1 MGHDK
6 LRKFAENETFT
17 CLLQPSSAEILA
29 DGYFSLRDH
38 KIKGRWNAEMFDA
51 PRPIVLELGCG
62 KGEYTIA
69 LAERDPSRNYI
80 GVDIKGA
87 RLWKGAK
94 YAETHHLG
102 NVAFLRTRIELINA
116 FFAPGEVD
124 EIWLTF
130 SDPQIRRE
138 NARLSS
144 PLFLERYARLLRPG
158 GIIHLKTD
166 SRFLHEYTKAVCR
179 QNGLDV
185 IACTEDLYGDG
196 AISAEPAAESLPEN
210 SVAESL
216 SDAGAMRTGAV
227 DVLSDEGAMRTGA
240 VDVLS
245 DEGAMPMGVVDALSD
260 EGAMPMGAVDVLSDE
275 GAVDALSDDGAMPTV
290 AVDVLS
296 DDGAMPTVAGARSA
310 DPGSI
315 PLEAREV
322 QTFYETIF
330 RSQGYRINYIAFRLG
345 SPDASVSDTSAGSLF
360 QSPDRELFNPEYW
373 RSIEGERQ
381 IFGHD
386 TAETRRQ
393 KLKKESSR
401 KLK

>member
-185 IACTEDLYGDG
+185 IACTEDLYRDG

-275 GAVDALSDDGAMPTV
+275 GAMRMG
-290 AVDVLS
+290 
-296 DDGAMPTVAGARSA
+296 AGALSA

-345 SPDASVSDTSAGSLF
+345 TPDASVSGTSAGSLF
-360 QSPDRELFNPEYW
+360 QSPDRDLFNPEYW

-401 KLK
+401 KLE

>member
-38 KIKGRWNAEMFDA
+38 KIKGRWNTEMFDA

-144 PLFLERYARLLRPG
+144 PLFLERYTRLLRPG

-216 SDAGAMRTGAV
+216 SDAGAMP
-227 DVLSDEGAMRTGA
+227 MGA

-245 DEGAMPMGVVDALSD
+245 DEGAMP
-260 EGAMPMGAVDVLSDE
+260 
-275 GAVDALSDDGAMPTV
+275 
-290 AVDVLS
+290 
-296 DDGAMPTVAGARSA
+296 TVAGALSA

-345 SPDASVSDTSAGSLF
+345 TPDASVSGTSAGSLF
-360 QSPDRELFNPEYW
+360 QSPERELFNPEYW

>member
-166 SRFLHEYTKAVCR
+166 SRFLHEYTKAVCI

-185 IACTEDLYGDG
+185 IACTEDLYGEG

-216 SDAGAMRTGAV
+216 SD
-227 DVLSDEGAMRTGA
+227 
-240 VDVLS
+240 
-245 DEGAMPMGVVDALSD
+245 
-260 EGAMPMGAVDVLSDE
+260 
-275 GAVDALSDDGAMPTV
+275 DGAMPT
-290 AVDVLS
+290 
-296 DDGAMPTVAGARSA
+296 
-310 DPGSI
+310 DPASI

-330 RSQGYRINYIAFRLG
+330 RSQGYSINYIAFRLG
-345 SPDASVSDTSAGSLF
+345 TPDASFPGTSAGSLF

>member
-62 KGEYTIA
+62 KGEYTVA

-130 SDPQIRRE
+130 SDPQMRRE

-144 PLFLERYARLLRPG
+144 PLFLKRYARLLRPG

-166 SRFLHEYTKAVCR
+166 SRFLHEYTKAVCQ
-179 QNGLDV
+179 QNGLEI
-185 IACTEDLYGDG
+185 IACTTDLYGDG

-216 SDAGAMRTGAV
+216 SDAGVIPMGPV
-227 DVLSDEGAMRTGA
+227 DDLSDA
-240 VDVLS
+240 
-245 DEGAMPMGVVDALSD
+245 
-260 EGAMPMGAVDVLSDE
+260 
-275 GAVDALSDDGAMPTV
+275 GAMPT
-290 AVDVLS
+290 
-296 DDGAMPTVAGARSA
+296 GAGALSA
-310 DPGSI
+310 DPASI
-315 PLEAREV
+315 PLEAKEV

-345 SPDASVSDTSAGSLF
+345 TPDASVSGTSAGSLF

-401 KLK
+401 KLE

>member
-130 SDPQIRRE
+130 SDPQMRRE

-185 IACTEDLYGDG
+185 IACTEDLYRDG

-227 DVLSDEGAMRTGA
+227 D
-240 VDVLS
+240 
-245 DEGAMPMGVVDALSD
+245 ALSD
-260 EGAMPMGAVDVLSDE
+260 AGAIPMGPVDDLSD
-275 GAVDALSDDGAMPTV
+275 ARAMQK
-290 AVDVLS
+290 
-296 DDGAMPTVAGARSA
+296 
-310 DPGSI
+310 DPASI

-330 RSQGYRINYIAFRLG
+330 RSQGYSINYIAFRLG
-345 SPDASVSDTSAGSLF
+345 TPDASASGTSAGSLF

-401 KLK
+401 KLE

>member
-62 KGEYTIA
+62 KGEYTVA

-130 SDPQIRRE
+130 SDPQMRRE

-196 AISAEPAAESLPEN
+196 AISAEPAAGSLPEN

-216 SDAGAMRTGAV
+216 SDGG
-227 DVLSDEGAMRTGA
+227 
-240 VDVLS
+240 
-245 DEGAMPMGVVDALSD
+245 
-260 EGAMPMGAVDVLSDE
+260 
-275 GAVDALSDDGAMPTV
+275 ALSDDGAMPTG

-296 DDGAMPTVAGARSA
+296 DDGAMPTVAGALSA
-310 DPGSI
+310 DPASI

-345 SPDASVSDTSAGSLF
+345 TPDASVSGTSAGSLF

-401 KLK
+401 NLE

>member
-166 SRFLHEYTKAVCR
+166 SRFLHEYTKAVCI

-196 AISAEPAAESLPEN
+196 AISAEPAAESLSEN

-216 SDAGAMRTGAV
+216 SDDGVIPMGPV
-227 DVLSDEGAMRTGA
+227 DDLSDAR
-240 VDVLS
+240 
-245 DEGAMPMGVVDALSD
+245 AMPMGPVDDLSD
-260 EGAMPMGAVDVLSDE
+260 ARAMQK
-275 GAVDALSDDGAMPTV
+275 
-290 AVDVLS
+290 
-296 DDGAMPTVAGARSA
+296 
-310 DPGSI
+310 DPASI

-345 SPDASVSDTSAGSLF
+345 TPDASASGTSAGSLF

>member
-144 PLFLERYARLLRPG
+144 PLFLERYTRLLRPG

-166 SRFLHEYTKAVCR
+166 SRFLYQYTKAVCQ
-179 QNGLDV
+179 QNGLEI
-185 IACTEDLYGDG
+185 IACTTDLYGEG
-196 AISAEPAAESLPEN
+196 AISAKPAAESLPEN

-216 SDAGAMRTGAV
+216 SDAGAVQTGAV
-227 DVLSDEGAMRTGA
+227 DVLSDDGAMPIGA

-245 DEGAMPMGVVDALSD
+245 DEGAMP
-260 EGAMPMGAVDVLSDE
+260 
-275 GAVDALSDDGAMPTV
+275 T
-290 AVDVLS
+290 
-296 DDGAMPTVAGARSA
+296 
-310 DPGSI
+310 DPASI

-345 SPDASVSDTSAGSLF
+345 AADASVSGTSAGSLF

>member
-130 SDPQIRRE
+130 SDPQMRRE

-166 SRFLHEYTKAVCR
+166 SRFLHEYTKAVCI

-216 SDAGAMRTGAV
+216 SDAGAMP
-227 DVLSDEGAMRTGA
+227 TGA

-245 DEGAMPMGVVDALSD
+245 DEGAMP
-260 EGAMPMGAVDVLSDE
+260 
-275 GAVDALSDDGAMPTV
+275 
-290 AVDVLS
+290 
-296 DDGAMPTVAGARSA
+296 TVAGALSA

-345 SPDASVSDTSAGSLF
+345 SPDASVSGTSAGSLF

>member
-130 SDPQIRRE
+130 SDPQMRRE

-166 SRFLHEYTKAVCR
+166 SRFLHEYTKAVCI

-210 SVAESL
+210 SLAESL
-216 SDAGAMRTGAV
+216 SDAGAMPTGAV
-227 DVLSDEGAMRTGA
+227 GVLSDA
-240 VDVLS
+240 
-245 DEGAMPMGVVDALSD
+245 GAMPMGPVDDLSD
-260 EGAMPMGAVDVLSDE
+260 ARAMQK
-275 GAVDALSDDGAMPTV
+275 
-290 AVDVLS
+290 
-296 DDGAMPTVAGARSA
+296 
-310 DPGSI
+310 DPASI

-330 RSQGYRINYIAFRLG
+330 RSQGYSINYIAFRLG
-345 SPDASVSDTSAGSLF
+345 TPDASASGTSAGSLF

>member
-166 SRFLHEYTKAVCR
+166 SRFLHEYTKAVCI

-227 DVLSDEGAMRTGA
+227 DVLSD
-240 VDVLS
+240 
-245 DEGAMPMGVVDALSD
+245 
-260 EGAMPMGAVDVLSDE
+260 
-275 GAVDALSDDGAMPTV
+275 DGAMPIG
-290 AVDVLS
+290 AVDDLS
-296 DDGAMPTVAGARSA
+296 DAGAMQTGAGALSA

-345 SPDASVSDTSAGSLF
+345 TPYASFPGTSAGSLF

-401 KLK
+401 NLE

>member
-185 IACTEDLYGDG
+185 IACTEDLYRDG

-216 SDAGAMRTGAV
+216 PDDGAMPTGAV
-227 DVLSDEGAMRTGA
+227 DVLSDA
-240 VDVLS
+240 
-245 DEGAMPMGVVDALSD
+245 GAMPMGPVDDLSD
-260 EGAMPMGAVDVLSDE
+260 ARAMQK
-275 GAVDALSDDGAMPTV
+275 
-290 AVDVLS
+290 
-296 DDGAMPTVAGARSA
+296 
-310 DPGSI
+310 DPASI

-330 RSQGYRINYIAFRLG
+330 RSQGYSINYIAFRLG
-345 SPDASVSDTSAGSLF
+345 TPDASASGTSAGSLF

-401 KLK
+401 KLE

>member
-62 KGEYTIA
+62 KGEYTVA

-130 SDPQIRRE
+130 SDPQMRRE

-196 AISAEPAAESLPEN
+196 AISAKPAAESLPEN

-216 SDAGAMRTGAV
+216 SDAGAVPIG
-227 DVLSDEGAMRTGA
+227 
-240 VDVLS
+240 
-245 DEGAMPMGVVDALSD
+245 PVDALSD
-260 EGAMPMGAVDVLSDE
+260 A
-275 GAVDALSDDGAMPTV
+275 GAMPT
-290 AVDVLS
+290 
-296 DDGAMPTVAGARSA
+296 GAGALSA
-310 DPGSI
+310 DPASI

-345 SPDASVSDTSAGSLF
+345 SPDASVSGTSAGSLF

-401 KLK
+401 KLE

>member
-62 KGEYTIA
+62 KGEYTVA

-130 SDPQIRRE
+130 SDPQMRRE

-196 AISAEPAAESLPEN
+196 AISAEPAAESLSEN

-216 SDAGAMRTGAV
+216 SDAGAVQTGAV
-227 DVLSDEGAMRTGA
+227 DVLSDEGAMRMGA
-240 VDVLS
+240 
-245 DEGAMPMGVVDALSD
+245 GALST
-260 EGAMPMGAVDVLSDE
+260 EPA
-275 GAVDALSDDGAMPTV
+275 
-290 AVDVLS
+290 
-296 DDGAMPTVAGARSA
+296 
-310 DPGSI
+310 SI

-345 SPDASVSDTSAGSLF
+345 AADASVSGTSAGSLF
-360 QSPDRELFNPEYW
+360 QSPDRDLFNPEYW

>member
-130 SDPQIRRE
+130 SDPQMRRE

-166 SRFLHEYTKAVCR
+166 SRFLHEYTKAVCI

-216 SDAGAMRTGAV
+216 SDAGA
-227 DVLSDEGAMRTGA
+227 LSDE
-240 VDVLS
+240 
-245 DEGAMPMGVVDALSD
+245 
-260 EGAMPMGAVDVLSDE
+260 
-275 GAVDALSDDGAMPTV
+275 GAMPTV
-290 AVDVLS
+290 AVDALS
-296 DDGAMPTVAGARSA
+296 DAGAMRT
-310 DPGSI
+310 DPASI

-345 SPDASVSDTSAGSLF
+345 TPDASVSGTSSGSLF

-401 KLK
+401 KLE

>member
-62 KGEYTIA
+62 KGEYTVA

-116 FFAPGEVD
+116 FFAPGEGD

-130 SDPQIRRE
+130 SDPQMRRE

-166 SRFLHEYTKAVCR
+166 SRFLHEYTKAVCQ
-179 QNGLDV
+179 QNGLEI
-185 IACTEDLYGDG
+185 IACTTDLYGDG

-216 SDAGAMRTGAV
+216 SDAGAVPIGPVDALSDAGAMQTGAVDALSDAGAMRTGAV
-227 DVLSDEGAMRTGA
+227 DVLSDAGAMQTGAVDVLSDDGAMRTGA

-245 DEGAMPMGVVDALSD
+245 DEGAMP
-260 EGAMPMGAVDVLSDE
+260 
-275 GAVDALSDDGAMPTV
+275 T
-290 AVDVLS
+290 
-296 DDGAMPTVAGARSA
+296 
-310 DPGSI
+310 DPASI

-345 SPDASVSDTSAGSLF
+345 SPDASVSGTSAGSLF
-360 QSPDRELFNPEYW
+360 QSPDRELFNSEYW

-401 KLK
+401 KLE

>member
-130 SDPQIRRE
+130 SDPQMRRE

-216 SDAGAMRTGAV
+216 PDAGVIPMGPV
-227 DVLSDEGAMRTGA
+227 DD
-240 VDVLS
+240 LS
-245 DEGAMPMGVVDALSD
+245 DEGAMPMGPVDDLSD
-260 EGAMPMGAVDVLSDE
+260 E
-275 GAVDALSDDGAMPTV
+275 
-290 AVDVLS
+290 
-296 DDGAMPTVAGARSA
+296 GAMPTVAGALSA

-330 RSQGYRINYIAFRLG
+330 RSQGYSINYIAFRLG
-345 SPDASVSDTSAGSLF
+345 TPDASASGTSAGSLF

>member
-102 NVAFLRTRIELINA
+102 NVAFLRTRIEVINA

-166 SRFLHEYTKAVCR
+166 SRFLHEYTKAVCI

-216 SDAGAMRTGAV
+216 SD
-227 DVLSDEGAMRTGA
+227 E
-240 VDVLS
+240 
-245 DEGAMPMGVVDALSD
+245 E
-260 EGAMPMGAVDVLSDE
+260 
-275 GAVDALSDDGAMPTV
+275 AMPT
-290 AVDVLS
+290 
-296 DDGAMPTVAGARSA
+296 
-310 DPGSI
+310 DPASI

-330 RSQGYRINYIAFRLG
+330 RSQGYSINYIAFRLG
-345 SPDASVSDTSAGSLF
+345 TPDASASGTSAGSLF

-393 KLKKESSR
+393 KLKIESSR

>member
-166 SRFLHEYTKAVCR
+166 SRFLHEYTKAVCI

-216 SDAGAMRTGAV
+216 RDAGAMP
-227 DVLSDEGAMRTGA
+227 TGA

-245 DEGAMPMGVVDALSD
+245 DEGAMPMGPVDALSD
-260 EGAMPMGAVDVLSDE
+260 EE
-275 GAVDALSDDGAMPTV
+275 AMPT
-290 AVDVLS
+290 
-296 DDGAMPTVAGARSA
+296 
-310 DPGSI
+310 DPASI

-330 RSQGYRINYIAFRLG
+330 RSQGYSINYIAFRLG
-345 SPDASVSDTSAGSLF
+345 TPDASASGTSAGSLF

-401 KLK
+401 KLE

>member
-130 SDPQIRRE
+130 SDPQMRRE

-166 SRFLHEYTKAVCR
+166 SRFLHEYTKAVCI

-216 SDAGAMRTGAV
+216 SDAGAMPTGAV
-227 DVLSDEGAMRTGA
+227 DVLSDA
-240 VDVLS
+240 
-245 DEGAMPMGVVDALSD
+245 GAMPMGPVDDLSD
-260 EGAMPMGAVDVLSDE
+260 ARAMQK
-275 GAVDALSDDGAMPTV
+275 
-290 AVDVLS
+290 
-296 DDGAMPTVAGARSA
+296 
-310 DPGSI
+310 DPASI

-330 RSQGYRINYIAFRLG
+330 RSQGYSINYIAFRLG
-345 SPDASVSDTSAGSLF
+345 AADASVSGTSAGSLF

-401 KLK
+401 KLE

>member
-130 SDPQIRRE
+130 SDPQMRRE

-166 SRFLHEYTKAVCR
+166 SRFLHEYTKAVCI

-216 SDAGAMRTGAV
+216 SD
-227 DVLSDEGAMRTGA
+227 EGAMRTGA

-245 DEGAMPMGVVDALSD
+245 DA
-260 EGAMPMGAVDVLSDE
+260 
-275 GAVDALSDDGAMPTV
+275 GAMPT
-290 AVDVLS
+290 
-296 DDGAMPTVAGARSA
+296 
-310 DPGSI
+310 DPASI

-330 RSQGYRINYIAFRLG
+330 RSQGYSINYIAFRLG
-345 SPDASVSDTSAGSLF
+345 TPDASFPGTSAGSLF

-401 KLK
+401 KLE

>member
-130 SDPQIRRE
+130 SDPQMRRE

-166 SRFLHEYTKAVCR
+166 SRFLHEYTKAVCI

-185 IACTEDLYGDG
+185 IACTEDLYRDG
-196 AISAEPAAESLPEN
+196 AISAEPAAESLSEN

-216 SDAGAMRTGAV
+216 SDAGVIPMGSV
-227 DVLSDEGAMRTGA
+227 DDLSDEGAMQTGA
-240 VDVLS
+240 VDGLS
-245 DEGAMPMGVVDALSD
+245 DDEAMPM
-260 EGAMPMGAVDVLSDE
+260 
-275 GAVDALSDDGAMPTV
+275 
-290 AVDVLS
+290 
-296 DDGAMPTVAGARSA
+296 
-310 DPGSI
+310 DPASI

-345 SPDASVSDTSAGSLF
+345 TPDASFPGTSAGSLF